1 MKSKAAILPLVDLVF
16 LALGAMLAC
25 MTQME
30 LIHVL
35 PIEVTRIGKGSS
47 VMPQNEEFEVLTLT
61 ELGMTLSGEQIT
73 ESDLPNRT
81 ANKRIVLRAYKG
93 LPTQDTV
100 RVIAKLAEAGA
111 EVSVEVQETSS
122 PEAQ

>member
-30 LIHVL
+30 LIHAL

-47 VMPQNEEFEVLTLT
+47 AVPRRDKFEVLTLT
-61 ELGMTLSGEQIT
+61 ERGMTLSGEPIT
-73 ESDLPNRT
+73 ESEFVSRT
-81 ANKRIVLRAYKG
+81 ANKRIILRAYKD

-111 EVSVEVQETSS
+111 EVSIEVKEISQQD
-122 PEAQ
+122 AQ

>member
-30 LIHVL
+30 VIHAL

-47 VMPQNEEFEVLTLT
+47 VMPDSDKFEVLTLSGH
-61 ELGMTLSGEQIT
+61 GMTLDGKPVT
-73 ESDLPNRT
+73 ESELVSKT
-81 ANKRIVLRAYKG
+81 ANKKIILRAYKG

-100 RVIAKLAEAGA
+100 RVIGKLAEAGA
-111 EVSVEVQETSS
+111 EVSIEVKETSQS
-122 PEAQ
+122 DAQ

>member
-30 LIHVL
+30 LIHAL

-47 VMPQNEEFEVLTLT
+47 AVPRRDKFEVLTLT
-61 ELGMTLSGEQIT
+61 ERGMTLSGEPIT
-73 ESDLPNRT
+73 ESELISKT

-93 LPTQDTV
+93 MPTQDTV
-100 RVIAKLAEAGA
+100 KVIAKLAEAGA
-111 EVSVEVQETSS
+111 EVSIEVKETGESDT
-122 PEAQ
+122 Q